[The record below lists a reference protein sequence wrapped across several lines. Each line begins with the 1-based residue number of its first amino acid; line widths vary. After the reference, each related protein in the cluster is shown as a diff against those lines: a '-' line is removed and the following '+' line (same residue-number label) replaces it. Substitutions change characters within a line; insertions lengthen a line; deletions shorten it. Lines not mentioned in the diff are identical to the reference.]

1 MIDLLVTDP
10 LLPGSLCRVLD
21 ALAIEL
27 AAIGVSPGSHA
38 GEAAARL
45 AGRLGTLVRYEWPDR
60 EDREA
65 VLAQVG
71 DDCRKLHS
79 LVMTAYIDYA
89 IEDSPVQTP

>member
-21 ALAIEL
+21 ALAAEL
-27 AAIGVSPGSHA
+27 AAIGVTPGSHA
-38 GEAAARL
+38 AAAAERL
-45 AGRLGTLVRYEWPDR
+45 AGRLCTLVRYEWPDR

-65 VLAQVG
+65 LLAQVG
-71 DDCRKLHS
+71 EECRKLHS
-79 LVMTAYIDYA
+79 LVTTAYIDYA